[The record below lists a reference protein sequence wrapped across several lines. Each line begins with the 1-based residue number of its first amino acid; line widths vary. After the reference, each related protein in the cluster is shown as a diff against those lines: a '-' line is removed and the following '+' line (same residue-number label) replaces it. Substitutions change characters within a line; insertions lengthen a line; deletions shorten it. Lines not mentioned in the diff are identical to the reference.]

1 MHNVLYIQH
10 LLPIAYVCVQFSFLE
25 PLIIE
30 VVISVAS
37 PSQPTITHKLQS
49 IQEGLDIVIT
59 VIASYSFNHKGKSLY
74 NFALMPQLQ
83 VKNTRH
89 STQSASEQL
98 IQKKI

>member
-1 MHNVLYIQH
+1 M
-10 LLPIAYVCVQFSFLE
+10 CVQFSFLE

-30 VVISVAS
+30 VVISVAP

-59 VIASYSFNHKGKSLY
+59 VDDSYNFSRKRTSLY

-83 VKNTRH
+83 LKNTRH
-89 STQSASEQL
+89 STLSLRVNS
-98 IQKKI
+98 